1 MVRATRLE
9 WFDELPCSVT
19 VCDRNYTILYLNDRS
34 AEVNASDG
42 GKSLVGRNLMDCHPP
57 DAQAK
62 LRKVMASG
70 EPNVY
75 TIEKKGVKKMIFQ
88 SHWKKRGRLAGLVE
102 ITFEL
107 PPKVPHFLRT

>member
-1 MVRATRLE
+1 MAGAVHLP

-19 VCDRNYTILYLNDRS
+19 VCDTKYTILYLNDRS

-42 GKSLVGRNLMDCHPP
+42 GKSLVGKNMMDCHPP
-57 DAQAK
+57 EAQEK
-62 LRKVMASG
+62 LRRVMESG
-70 EPNVY
+70 RPNVY

-88 SHWKKRGRLAGLVE
+88 SHWRKRGRVAGLVE

-107 PPKVPHFLRT
+107 PSEVPHFVRT